1 VPFCLLDEVDAA
13 LDEAN
18 VRRFCQAL
26 AELAQRMQFLVIT
39 HNRET
44 MAIADALYGVSM
56 NQDGVSRLVSLRLPR
71 EEPSPAAAGEGRVR
85 AAQVFAGT

>member
-1 VPFCLLDEVDAA
+1 
-13 LDEAN
+13 

-71 EEPSPAAAGEGRVR
+71 GENVDGEIAPPPAAALAGRH
-85 AAQVFAGT
+85 